1 MNKFSFLRIN
11 IYIFRM
17 FRYKYIKLLS
27 KSHKIFLFYG
37 NNSKK
42 YIFKY

>member
-17 FRYKYIKLLS
+17 FRYKYIKLLRIS
-27 KSHKIFLFYG
+27 QNIFLILK
-37 NNSKK
+37 NINLN
-42 YIFKY
+42 INE